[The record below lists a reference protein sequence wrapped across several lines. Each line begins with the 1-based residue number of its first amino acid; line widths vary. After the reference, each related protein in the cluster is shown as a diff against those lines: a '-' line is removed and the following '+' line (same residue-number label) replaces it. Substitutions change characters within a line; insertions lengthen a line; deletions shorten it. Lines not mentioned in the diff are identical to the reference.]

1 MSQVIQ
7 QNQPASPGPTPD
19 SERITSLD
27 LIRGIAVLGI
37 LLMNVVSLGLG
48 DAPYLNISAGGSETW
63 LDWGIGIF
71 GEIFVDQKFMGL
83 FSLLFGASVVL
94 FADRAE
100 LKGSR
105 PALLSLWRNGLL
117 LAIGIAHM
125 VAWQGDVLTAYA
137 LASPIIIA
145 LRKLPPKLLMSLGA
159 VVVLL
164 TVGLDLWMQSLV
176 NSSQLPV
183 ESFWVANGD
192 ASGDSSGDAAYLGI
206 LFNYFARAVGMML
219 IGVGLYRTGI
229 VEGRKSTRYYR
240 NIAIA
245 GLGIGLMLAL
255 CGVLLLEVNDY
266 SPEVAFLSFIPNT
279 LGTIP
284 ATLGYMSLIILWDKS
299 RESRLKAKLRA
310 VGRMALTNYLMHTVL
325 GLLVLNLV
333 LQSVDLTRSILL
345 LFVIAVWALQLLWS
359 DAWLSRFRFG
369 PFEWLW
375 RVATYRRGQVFRRT

>member
-245 GLGIGLMLAL
+245 GLGIGLTLAL

>member
-245 GLGIGLMLAL
+245 GLGIGLTLAL
-255 CGVLLLEVNDY
+255 CGLLLLEVNDY

-325 GLLVLNLV
+325 GVVGLE
-333 LQSVDLTRSILL
+333 
-345 LFVIAVWALQLLWS
+345 
-359 DAWLSRFRFG
+359 LSAAERRFD
-369 PFEWLW
+369 
-375 RVATYRRGQVFRRT
+375 